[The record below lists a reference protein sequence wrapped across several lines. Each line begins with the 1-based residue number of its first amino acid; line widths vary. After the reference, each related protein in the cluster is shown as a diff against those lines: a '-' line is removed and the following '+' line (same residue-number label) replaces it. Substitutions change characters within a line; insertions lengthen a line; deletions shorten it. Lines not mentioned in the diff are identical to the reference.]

1 MLFACLGS
9 MIEISGQT
17 YERKIPYYIS
27 IQERINLYGKY
38 EMGKDGLYHY
48 LEYEHDMMCSPDD
61 YEKLSKGN
69 EHFYSYDKK
78 NRLVKDIRTHEPY
91 SELLSQSEYKYDKK
105 NRTIVAEMMGIADSM
120 VERTVYYFDKND
132 RLKKL
137 SVLDERDTLLATTTY
152 EYNDAGFRSLATF
165 TEGENGIYKGTEKFR
180 FDTDGFLAERCSY
193 YLTELRQAFLY
204 TYYYDEEGNWV
215 KAYVYHVTPT
225 EGYLYQV
232 ITRQISYFD

>member
-1 MLFACLGS
+1 
-9 MIEISGQT
+9 
-17 YERKIPYYIS
+17 
-27 IQERINLYGKY
+27 
-38 EMGKDGLYHY
+38 
-48 LEYEHDMMCSPDD
+48 
-61 YEKLSKGN
+61 
-69 EHFYSYDKK
+69 
-78 NRLVKDIRTHEPY
+78 
-91 SELLSQSEYKYDKK
+91 
-105 NRTIVAEMMGIADSM
+105 MMGIADSM